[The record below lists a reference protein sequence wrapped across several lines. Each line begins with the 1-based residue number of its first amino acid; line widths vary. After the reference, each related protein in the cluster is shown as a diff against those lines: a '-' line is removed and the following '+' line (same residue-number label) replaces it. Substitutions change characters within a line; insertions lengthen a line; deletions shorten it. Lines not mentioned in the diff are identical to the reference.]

1 MKEKVKAA
9 RKGQPKPS
17 SKHSRSILNWIHNKI
32 MHHGH
37 FICKRM
43 QSMAREA
50 YKSQQQ
56 RLHSKVNS
64 NIFKNHEINHTQS

>member
-1 MKEKVKAA
+1 MKEKSQ
-9 RKGQPKPS
+9 G
-17 SKHSRSILNWIHNKI
+17 SKHYSIKVKLNHVGSKHNWIQTYI
-32 MHHGH
+32 MHQGQ

-43 QSMAREA
+43 QSMANEA